1 MFAFA
6 LASAFVNLAFLLTK
20 MISLFINV
28 FLGTCWHLR
37 RLDWCEEV
45 GEPLMDEVNKWRTI
59 VISQYN
65 TILLTFCFCLH
76 SFQVLVE
83 LKNVGL

>member
-6 LASAFVNLAFLLTK
+6 LASAFVNLAFLFTK

-45 GEPLMDEVNKWRTI
+45 GEPLMDEVN
-59 VISQYN
+59 
-65 TILLTFCFCLH
+65 
-76 SFQVLVE
+76 E
-83 LKNVGL
+83 

>member
-6 LASAFVNLAFLLTK
+6 LASAFVNLAFLFTK
-20 MISLFINV
+20 MISSFINV

-45 GEPLMDEVNKWRTI
+45 GEPLMDEVN
-59 VISQYN
+59 
-65 TILLTFCFCLH
+65 
-76 SFQVLVE
+76 E
-83 LKNVGL
+83 

>member
-76 SFQVLVE
+76 SFQVP
-83 LKNVGL
+83 N